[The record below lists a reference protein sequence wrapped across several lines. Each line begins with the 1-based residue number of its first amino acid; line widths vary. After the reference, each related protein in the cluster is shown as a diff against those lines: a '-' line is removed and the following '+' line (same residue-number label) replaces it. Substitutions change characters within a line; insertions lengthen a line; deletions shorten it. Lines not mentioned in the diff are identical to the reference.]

1 MYGCEV
7 WGFHEG
13 NEVEKVHS
21 TFCKYI
27 LQVSPNTCNVAVLGE
42 LGRHTLRTMRLI
54 RIVKYWLKLLRC
66 DNSRFI
72 KQCYN
77 YQFEMAE
84 KNYNCWAKK
93 VKDLLFSFGFGFVW
107 ESQNVG
113 NESVFLSMFKQRC
126 FDISSQKWSM
136 EIETYSKLDSYR
148 LFKQDL
154 FLEDYL
160 NVININ
166 IFRKTMSKFRVSNH
180 NLRIESGRAE
190 NLTRERRICQMCH
203 LNQVETEL
211 HFCLIC
217 PLYNDLRITILSPFF
232 LGIPFHI

>member
-1 MYGCEV
+1 MFIVKKCLSQFRNVSVNVALRIFDCKILPILMYGCEV

-13 NEVEKVHS
+13 NEVEKVHI

-93 VKDLLFSFGFGFVW
+93 VKDLLFSFGFSFV
-107 ESQNVG
+107 
-113 NESVFLSMFKQRC
+113 
-126 FDISSQKWSM
+126 
-136 EIETYSKLDSYR
+136 
-148 LFKQDL
+148 
-154 FLEDYL
+154 
-160 NVININ
+160 
-166 IFRKTMSKFRVSNH
+166 
-180 NLRIESGRAE
+180 
-190 NLTRERRICQMCH
+190 
-203 LNQVETEL
+203 
-211 HFCLIC
+211 
-217 PLYNDLRITILSPFF
+217 
-232 LGIPFHI
+232 

>member
-1 MYGCEV
+1 
-7 WGFHEG
+7 
-13 NEVEKVHS
+13 
-21 TFCKYI
+21 
-27 LQVSPNTCNVAVLGE
+27 
-42 LGRHTLRTMRLI
+42 
-54 RIVKYWLKLLRC
+54 
-66 DNSRFI
+66 
-72 KQCYN
+72 
-77 YQFEMAE
+77 
-84 KNYNCWAKK
+84 
-93 VKDLLFSFGFGFVW
+93 
-107 ESQNVG
+107 
-113 NESVFLSMFKQRC
+113 MFKQRC

-148 LFKQDL
+148 LFKQYL

-217 PLYNDLRITILSPFF
+217 PLYNDLRIKFLTPFF
-232 LGIPFHI
+232 WEFPSIFKFSSLFKSKNPNTLINLSKFIFYALKKREEKSCCL